1 MTLESV
7 NNAGRRLDR
16 GFTLIEFIIALA
28 VLSVLLV
35 FSMPMLTELI
45 VTGQVR
51 SAAMDIYGSMA
62 FARSE
67 AIKRNVEVTISPNGG
82 DWKNGWT
89 IAAADAP
96 DTLAAHDALPAK
108 LEPLPG
114 AAVTYTRDGRL
125 VAGADFVLNVNA
137 SGTTGVAMRCV
148 TVRAGGQPN
157 IRVDKNLDGDCSNG

>member
-35 FSMPMLTELI
+35 FSMPMLTDLI

-67 AIKRNVEVTISPNGG
+67 AIKRNTEVTVSPNGG

-89 IAAADAP
+89 VAAADSAA
-96 DTLAAHDALPAK
+96 TLAAHDALPAK
-108 LEPLPG
+108 LDALPG
-114 AAVTYTRDGRL
+114 AAITYTRDGRL
-125 VAGADFVLNVNA
+125 VAGADFVLNVNV
-137 SGTTGVAMRCV
+137 SGTTNVAMRCV
-148 TVRAGGQPN
+148 TVRASGQPN
-157 IRVDKNLDGDCSNG
+157 VRIDKNRDGNCENG